1 MKSYNQD
8 AFKELVSQEGFS
20 DYDRLLGKLLDILDA
35 ERGCIWLAGSEEL
48 YYRGDQTLR
57 ETFPFS
63 RSIFDRVL
71 EHGNGF
77 VTFDSATDERIGP
90 TSSVAMHNVRSALA
104 AASTDLNGDVF
115 VIAYFDNRMMAP
127 PFTKDDLQFL
137 QSVLDSVPKPE
148 SDQKLPSD

>member
-1 MKSYNQD
+1 MKSYNLD